1 MHAVDR
7 QKRRELNMARED
19 TTGTPLYNCASRKNP
34 LSAML
39 KNLLCAVLTVGL
51 LTACGEPEDTR
62 PGQPV
67 KTRQLAFKEF
77 IRQFEPMGKMLRDNR
92 YDAARFLKFAEA
104 LDAAKDA
111 PWTHFGPD
119 TQYPPSKST
128 DAVWQQTAAFAKERD
143 AFLAAT
149 GKLLEAAR
157 SQDKAQV
164 DAPYKAVYDA
174 CQSCHR
180 QFRQR

>member
-1 MHAVDR
+1 
-7 QKRRELNMARED
+7 MARED
-19 TTGTPLYNCASRKNP
+19 TTGTPLYNCASRKNA

-51 LTACGEPEDTR
+51 LAACGEPEDTR

-92 YDAARFLKFAEA
+92 YDAARFLTFAEA
-104 LDAAKDA
+104 LDAAKEA

-128 DAVWQQTAAFAKERD
+128 EAVWQKPDAFAKERN

-157 SQDKAQV
+157 SKDKAQV
-164 DAPYKAVYDA
+164 DAPYKAVYDT